1 GAGVCR
7 TIVAILLRFSPSLVW
22 YRVYAPLAGR
32 MPVPA
37 LADLSWPWAERC
49 TYALLTTGTMA
60 LALPAA
66 PGDARWIQ
74 ATGFLVLAG
83 ALTFALAIG
92 APMSRLGRRGIVPP
106 ATGPAHSSA

>member
-1 GAGVCR
+1 VSL
-7 TIVAILLRFSPSLVW
+7 TIVGMMLRIVPFLVW

-32 MPVPA
+32 LPVPA

-49 TYALLTTGTMA
+49 TYALLTTGTIA
-60 LALPAA
+60 LAIAA
-66 PGDARWIQ
+66 AAGDAGWIR
-74 ATGFLVLAG
+74 ATGFVVLAG

-92 APMSRLGRRGIVPP
+92 APISRFGRRYIAPP